1 MSSDAELLAAITAAT
16 DASMVT
22 RYLVVAECIGE
33 DGEPYLA
40 NLTSPGLPYYVAMGM
55 AHDVLQSRSPQP
67 MWHAA
72 LTE

>member
-1 MSSDAELLAAITAAT
+1 
-16 DASMVT
+16 MVT

-67 MWHAA
+67 MWHAM

>member
-1 MSSDAELLAAITAAT
+1 MSNDAELLAAITAAT

-22 RYLVVAECIGE
+22 RYLVIAECIGE

-40 NLTSPGLPYYVAMGM
+40 ELTSPGMPYYVALGM
-55 AHDVLQSRSPQP
+55 AHSVLQSCGPQP

-72 LTE
+72 IE